1 MSKALS
7 LKLKDEVFEE
17 AEEILRKSRRPRN
30 AYFNEAIN
38 LYNKL
43 WKRKLLKKT
52 LADESALVSEESLEV
67 LRAFEQIEERKE
79 EA

>member
-7 LKLKDEVFEE
+7 LKLRDKVFRE
-17 AEEILRKSRRPRN
+17 AEEVLRRSRRPRN

-43 WKRKLLKKT
+43 WKRKLLKKA
-52 LADESALVSEESLEV
+52 LAVESALVADDSLEV
-67 LRAFEQIEERKE
+67 LEAFEQIEDKLPE
-79 EA
+79 

>member
-7 LKLKDEVFEE
+7 LKLKDEVFQE

-43 WKRKLLKKT
+43 WKRKLLKKI
-52 LADESALVSEESLEV
+52 LADESALVAENSMEV
-67 LRAFEQIEERKE
+67 LQVFERIEDKLDE
-79 EA
+79 

>member
-43 WKRKLLKKT
+43 WKRKLLKKI
-52 LADESALVSEESLEV
+52 LADESALVAENSMEVLEV
-67 LRAFEQIEERKE
+67 FEKLEDKLDE
-79 EA
+79 

>member
-7 LKLKDEVFEE
+7 LKLRDEVFCET
-17 AEEILRKSRRPRN
+17 EEILRLSRRPRN

-43 WKRKLLKKT
+43 WKRKLLKKA
-52 LADESALVSEESLEV
+52 LAKESALVAEESLEV
-67 LRAFEQIEERKE
+67 LRAFEQFEDQLSE
-79 EA
+79 